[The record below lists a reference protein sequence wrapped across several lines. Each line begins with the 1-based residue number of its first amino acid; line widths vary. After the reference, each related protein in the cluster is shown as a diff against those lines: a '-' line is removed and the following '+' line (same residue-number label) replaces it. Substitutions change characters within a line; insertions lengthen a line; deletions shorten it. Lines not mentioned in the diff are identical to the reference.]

1 MPSFRKIRTRFLLV
15 SVLIAVIATVTGGSL
30 LIVRSRVRQQA
41 KQDLSAD
48 LARSLITF
56 QNLQCQR
63 RDALVHE
70 DALLADL
77 PILKALMTTNDRRTI
92 ADGAVDLWKVAGSDL
107 FGLADRQRRVLTLY
121 TQGKAPSTD
130 LGTALE
136 KTITR
141 PWQHYVAADD
151 RLFDVSVRPLY
162 FGDEIQGTLLGYVIS
177 GYQIDSN
184 VLRLISHASEDDATF
199 LAGEKIMASTLSS
212 QHQQELLVRYPAL
225 AAGGEHISE
234 ISLGR
239 EPFLATETDLSGE
252 AGSPLRLVVL
262 KSFDQA
268 NRATR
273 EINQLV
279 LLLGVAAVFLGSLL
293 MMALSRIVTQPLEM
307 LANNVRAFGMGDPSH
322 RLPENGT
329 REVHELST
337 AFARM
342 RTEILE
348 SNRALLKAE
357 RLATIGSMASSVS
370 HDLRH
375 YLAAVYA
382 NAEFLSTSSLSPDE
396 RLDLFT
402 DIQIAVH
409 GATELLD
416 SLLIFSK
423 TGAAIRRE
431 RDSLPRI
438 AEKAISLLRAHPD
451 TRWSTQNR
459 CNGRSITFC

>member
-1 MPSFRKIRTRFLLV
+1 MRAFQNIRTRVLLV

-41 KQDLSAD
+41 TQDLSAD

-56 QNLQCQR
+56 QNLQRQR
-63 RDALVHE
+63 RDALIHE
-70 DALLADL
+70 NALLADL
-77 PILKALMTTNDRRTI
+77 PTLKALMTTDDKRTI
-92 ADGAVDLWKVAGSDL
+92 ADGALDLWKVAGSDL
-107 FGLADRQRRVLTLY
+107 FGLADRQGRVLTVY
-121 TQGKAPSTD
+121 TQGKTPSTA
-130 LGTALE
+130 LG
-136 KTITR
+136 KHSSR
-141 PWQHYVAADD
+141 PSLAPEQHYVAADE

-162 FGDEIQGTLLGYVIS
+162 FGDEIRGTLLGYVIS

-184 VLRLISHASEDDATF
+184 VLRLVSHASEDDATF
-199 LAGEKIMASTLSS
+199 LAGGNILASTLSA
-212 QHQQELLVRYPAL
+212 QHQQELLVQYPAL
-225 AAGGEHISE
+225 APGGERISE

-239 EPFLATETDLSGE
+239 EQFLAAPKPIFRGKS
-252 AGSPLRLVVL
+252 GSPLGLVVL
-262 KSFDQA
+262 KSFEQA
-268 NRATR
+268 NRATS

-307 LANNVRAFGMGDPSH
+307 LAHNVRAFGMGDPSH

-348 SNRALLKAE
+348 TNRALLKAE

-382 NAEFLSTSSLSPDE
+382 NAEFLSTSSLSPEE
-396 RLDLFT
+396 RW
-402 DIQIAVH
+402 
-409 GATELLD
+409 
-416 SLLIFSK
+416 
-423 TGAAIRRE
+423 
-431 RDSLPRI
+431 
-438 AEKAISLLRAHPD
+438 ISSRTFRSPCMEPPSFL
-451 TRWSTQNR
+451 TR
-459 CNGRSITFC
+459 C